1 MSLQRDTGSGAG
13 PPTLL
18 RRGHSLPSGTDKMPR
33 DRNKTGREK
42 GLSDCPTHPSCPDSG
57 KASLLSS
64 AMKPYLA
71 YYDNLKK
78 LPDYSL
84 GNPICF
90 LCKEE
95 TILFSVWEVGTFHLS

>member
-1 MSLQRDTGSGAG
+1 
-13 PPTLL
+13 
-18 RRGHSLPSGTDKMPR
+18 
-33 DRNKTGREK
+33 
-42 GLSDCPTHPSCPDSG
+42 
-57 KASLLSS
+57 
-64 AMKPYLA
+64 MKPYLA

-95 TILFSVWEVGTFHLS
+95 TILFSVWEVGTFHLSKGGRNLFPIMNHVLFIGLFVKNKSLQFTWRKKKLLSLPSYIHP